1 VISVLYAQE
10 AGYFREAGI
19 EVDVQKLSS
28 GSAVAAAVA
37 AGAIDIG
44 RSSVLPLI
52 NGHARGLPFV
62 LVAGSTNHVPGDP
75 DSSMLVT
82 VDSPIRGARDLNG
95 KTVAVAG
102 LFDLSW
108 LSTKV
113 WIDARGGESTTVSLI
128 EIPNSA
134 MLDALIAHR
143 VDGATLS
150 EPYLSLDLRS
160 GKARRLG
167 DVTGALGA
175 HIHEAAWF
183 TTTSYVQEHRDAVL
197 RFRSIVARAAAY
209 ANTHHAE
216 TVDLLAAFTGLDTA
230 TIAGVHRS
238 TIALSLDPANI
249 QPLIDAAAKYKV
261 IAAPFPARDMMLN
274 RAAGLCYLKK
284 LRAQLGREGFDFR
297 LQADDLLRGERAYVG
312 RDVALHAVLH
322 PLDDADFEAGRHDE
336 AELA

>member
-1 VISVLYAQE
+1 MLSRRYAVLALASSIAAPILTPARSAAQSPAPNVIRLATSPDDGVISVLYAQRM
-10 AGYFREAGI
+10 GYFRDAGI
-19 EVDVQKLSS
+19 EVDVQKLNS
-28 GSAVAAAVA
+28 GSAVASAVA
-37 AGAIDIG
+37 GGAVDIG

-75 DSSMLVT
+75 DSSMLVPI
-82 VDSPIRGARDLNG
+82 DSPVHGARDLNG
-95 KTVAVAG
+95 KIVAVAG

-113 WIDARGGESTTVSLI
+113 WIDANGGDSTSVSLI
-128 EIPNSA
+128 ELPNSA
-134 MLDALIAHR
+134 MLDALLAHR

-150 EPYLSLDLRS
+150 EPYMSLDLRT
-160 GKARRLG
+160 GKARMLG

-183 TTTSYVQEHRDAVL
+183 TTTSYLQAHRDVVL

-209 ANTHHAE
+209 TNTHHAE
-216 TVDLLAAFTGLDTA
+216 TVDLLAAFTGLDPT

-238 TIALSLDPANI
+238 SIALSLDPANI

-261 IAAPFPARDMMLN
+261 IAAPFPAREMMLS
-274 RAAGLCYLKK
+274 
-284 LRAQLGREGFDFR
+284 
-297 LQADDLLRGERAYVG
+297 VG
-312 RDVALHAVLH
+312 
-322 PLDDADFEAGRHDE
+322 GG
-336 AELA
+336 